1 MKKIENIQFITD
13 AKDSDSLL
21 EQVQEIA
28 DSKINWLQF
37 RMKNESFERKLFLGK
52 KVKEICQKTNTKLI
66 INDDV
71 ILAKELNADGVH
83 LGLSDMNPIEARK
96 ILGKDIIIGATCNTI
111 DHIKE
116 RALQGV
122 DYIGLGPFRFTNTKK
137 NLSPILGLEGYE
149 AIIDKMNLSNIHIPI
164 IAIGGIRTEDIKSL
178 KETGIHGIAISSL
191 LTKEIDKNA
200 KINQIQKI
208 INNN

>member
-13 AKDSDSLL
+13 AKDSDSVL

-28 DSKINWLQF
+28 DSKISWLQF

-116 RALQGV
+116 RALQEV

>member
-1 MKKIENIQFITD
+1 MKEIENIQFITD
-13 AKDSDSLL
+13 AKDAESLL
-21 EQVQEIA
+21 EQVQEIT

-164 IAIGGIRTEDIKSL
+164 IAIGGIRTEDIKNL

>member
-116 RALQGV
+116 RALQEV

>member
-13 AKDSDSLL
+13 AKDAESLL

-52 KVKEICQKTNTKLI
+52 KIKEICQKTNTKLI

-116 RALQGV
+116 RVLQGV

-164 IAIGGIRTEDIKSL
+164 IAIGGIRTKDIKSL